1 METKRLYRSRSERMV
16 AGVAG
21 GVAAY
26 LGVDPLFVRLAVVFL
41 TLLNG
46 IGLVLYLAMWLL
58 VPNEDSLVADARE
71 QVREN
76 ASEIRSTAESFV
88 QRLRN
93 MFAAPNN

>member
-1 METKRLYRSRSERMV
+1 METKRLTRSRRERMI

-21 GVAAY
+21 GVAEY
-26 LGVDPLFVRLAVVFL
+26 VGVDPLFVRLALLFL

-46 IGLVLYLAMWLL
+46 LGALLYVALWLL
-58 VPNEDSLVADARE
+58 VPNEDTAAIDSRE

-76 ASEIRSTAESFV
+76 AAEMRTFAEQFA
-88 QRLRN
+88 QRIRN